1 MRVIQRLDFRV
12 RIPKRGE
19 ITMRFPYIIV
29 ATIALTATTPVAA
42 DPSFTSYYLVQDQ
55 ETNTCKV
62 VDVKPTPNGVPSLV
76 YESRAAAE
84 AAIARASAYEFF
96 DCSIT
101 GPPSVV
107 VQKSDIVQK

>member
-1 MRVIQRLDFRV
+1 
-12 RIPKRGE
+12 
-19 ITMRFPYIIV
+19 MRFTYII
-29 ATIALTATTPVAA
+29 ASTIAVTITTPVAA
-42 DPSFTSYYLVQDQ
+42 DPSFSSYYLVQDQ
-55 ETNTCKV
+55 ETKTCKV
-62 VDVKPTPNGVPSLV
+62 VDVKPTPNGVPSLA

-101 GPPSVV
+101 GPPTDI

>member
-1 MRVIQRLDFRV
+1 
-12 RIPKRGE
+12 
-19 ITMRFPYIIV
+19 MRFTYII
-29 ATIALTATTPVAA
+29 ASTIAVTITTPVAA
-42 DPSFTSYYLVQDQ
+42 EPSITMYYLVQDQ

-76 YESRAAAE
+76 YESRALAE

-101 GPPSVV
+101 GPPTDI

>member
-1 MRVIQRLDFRV
+1 
-12 RIPKRGE
+12 
-19 ITMRFPYIIV
+19 MRFPYIIV
-29 ATIALTATTPVAA
+29 ATIAVTITTPVAA
-42 DPSFTSYYLVQDQ
+42 EPSFAMYYLVQDQ

-84 AAIARASAYEFF
+84 AAIAQSSAYEFF

-101 GPPSVV
+101 GPTSVI
-107 VQKSDIVQK
+107 VQKSDFVQK

>member
-1 MRVIQRLDFRV
+1 
-12 RIPKRGE
+12 
-19 ITMRFPYIIV
+19 MRFTYII
-29 ATIALTATTPVAA
+29 ASTIAVTITTPVAA
-42 DPSFTSYYLVQDQ
+42 DPSFSSYYLVQDQ

-62 VDVKPTPNGVPSLV
+62 VDVKPTPNGVPSLA

-101 GPPSVV
+101 GPPTDI

>member
-1 MRVIQRLDFRV
+1 M
-12 RIPKRGE
+12 
-19 ITMRFPYIIV
+19 TMRFAYIIV
-29 ATIALTATTPVAA
+29 ATIALTITTRVAA

-76 YESRAAAE
+76 YESRALAE

-101 GPPSVV
+101 GPPSVI